1 MRQYYPLYWLPT
13 MIVCSHYFYNVKYV
27 SGRSMQPTLNP
38 DSSRWRDIGIF
49 NRFSVQSLE
58 QFKRDDIVC
67 LRSPIYPGQRLVKRI
82 LAVEGDIVKT
92 LPPYPD
98 VEVKVP
104 LGHVWVEG
112 DDHFNSDDSN
122 QFGPVPSGLLE
133 SKLVYLIWPLDR
145 VGQLRP
151 PEIPSVRS
159 DPSFR
164 HAMAY
169 QERQK
174 ARKARVIASA

>member
-1 MRQYYPLYWLPT
+1 LYWLPT

-49 NRFSVQSLE
+49 NRFSVESLE

-67 LRSPIYPGQRLVKRI
+67 FGTTTFSKKD

-112 DDHFNSDDSN
+112 
-122 QFGPVPSGLLE
+122 
-133 SKLVYLIWPLDR
+133 
-145 VGQLRP
+145 
-151 PEIPSVRS
+151 
-159 DPSFR
+159 
-164 HAMAY
+164 
-169 QERQK
+169 
-174 ARKARVIASA
+174 